1 MAQVRIVTWHTCCA
15 MKPLDKDTQVRLLL
29 SISAFPALRLEV
41 GPWKFPGV
49 TFSDFLLAQLAAL
62 H

>member
-1 MAQVRIVTWHTCCA
+1 MAQYHFVTSHA
-15 MKPLDKDTQVRLLL
+15 LRRKPLDKDTQVRLLL

-49 TFSDFLLAQLAAL
+49 TFSDFLLAQPAAP